1 MVSNS
6 IPAWFQMFRYSPWY
20 HYTPAIKFQKNW
32 WIPYQSGIK
41 KYYTILIL
49 DTRYSSSSD
58 MHRYLNICNSFA
70 ASQQPC
76 FSFNVQVNM
85 TAFKGWSCKKCEHYW
100 YQSYYIYLLILKF
113 TKYMLMPLHTHSISF
128 NYIYHTIYTIFEN
141 ALIALCIL
149 YQNFGEPSIPVPIWY
164 HNVVIPAQHWYQT
177 HLCIWYLSPLGG
189 VLFINLDMVSLQN
202 S

>member
-1 MVSNS
+1 
-6 IPAWFQMFRYSPWY
+6 MFRYSPWY
-20 HYTPAIKFQKNW
+20 HHTPAIKFQKNW

-58 MHRYLNICNSFA
+58 MHRYLNICNTFA

-76 FSFNVQVNM
+76 FSFNVQVNTCQHSM
-85 TAFKGWSCKKCEHYW
+85 ADRVQSAWSMGALSIPELL
-100 YQSYYIYLLILKF
+100 YIPADIKVHKIYVDAIAYTF
-113 TKYMLMPLHTHSISF
+113 NIF

-141 ALIALCIL
+141 ALIALCIW
-149 YQNFGEPSIPVPIWY
+149 YQNFGEPSIPVQIRY
-164 HNVVIPAQHWYQT
+164 HKVVIPAQPRYQPD
-177 HLCIWYLSPLGG
+177 LCICYLSPLGG
-189 VLFINLDMVSLQN
+189 VLFINLDMIS

>member
-58 MHRYLNICNSFA
+58 MHRYLNICKTFA

-76 FSFNVQVNM
+76 FSFNVQVNTCQHSM
-85 TAFKGWSCKKCEHYW
+85 AWSRPKCMINGSIINTRVIIYTCW
-100 YQSYYIYLLILKF
+100 YQSSQNICWCHCIHIQYLKSYIPY
-113 TKYMLMPLHTHSISF
+113 H
-128 NYIYHTIYTIFEN
+128 IYHIWKCFD
-141 ALIALCIL
+141 
-149 YQNFGEPSIPVPIWY
+149 SIM
-164 HNVVIPAQHWYQT
+164 H
-177 HLCIWYLSPLGG
+177 
-189 VLFINLDMVSLQN
+189 MVSKFWRTLYTGTNPVSQ
-202 S
+202 SGDTSPT